1 MGRFAERMTRS
12 PNTQRHHPPPPNR
25 QTHHTRAP
33 RGAFFIG
40 ETDMETMH
48 IALVIFGGLIVAG
61 IALFHINRRQR
72 RIDETRRDEKL
83 QRERLRVATHL
94 LMARYHKASQAS
106 RMAEA
111 PSPWPTERRNTVRA
125 FSVPSPTPAPDYLD
139 QHLIWQNLSAS
150 IPEAAEDWRPP
161 TCSASA
167 HASGGGGDFG
177 GGGASSS
184 WESGGSS
191 DSSSSSSSDSSS
203 STSSD

>member
-1 MGRFAERMTRS
+1 
-12 PNTQRHHPPPPNR
+12 
-25 QTHHTRAP
+25 
-33 RGAFFIG
+33 
-40 ETDMETMH
+40 MH

-61 IALFHINRRQR
+61 IALFHVNRRHR
-72 RIDETRRDEKL
+72 RIDEARRDEKL
-83 QRERLRVATHL
+83 QRERLRVETHL
-94 LMARYHKASQAS
+94 GMARYHKASQAS

-111 PSPWPTERRNTVRA
+111 HQPWPKERRNTVRA
-125 FSVPSPTPAPDYLD
+125 FSVPSPAPQPDYLD

-150 IPEAAEDWRPP
+150 IPEAAEDWHPP
-161 TCSASA
+161 KYSASA

-184 WESGGSS
+184 WGNSSSS

>member
-1 MGRFAERMTRS
+1 
-12 PNTQRHHPPPPNR
+12 
-25 QTHHTRAP
+25 
-33 RGAFFIG
+33 
-40 ETDMETMH
+40 METIH
-48 IALVIFGGLIVAG
+48 IALVICVGLIVAG

-83 QRERLRVATHL
+83 QRERLRVETHL
-94 LMARYHKASQAS
+94 GMARYHKASQAS

-111 PSPWPTERRNTVRA
+111 TMRPTERRNTVRA
-125 FSVPSPTPAPDYLD
+125 FSVPSPAPHPDYLD

-150 IPEAAEDWRPP
+150 TPEAAEDWHPP

-177 GGGASSS
+177 GGGATSSWDSSS
-184 WESGGSS
+184 SSGC
-191 DSSSSSSSDSSS
+191 SSSSSSDSSS